1 MNKRRFLKETGAA
14 SLAAGLALA
23 SRTSWAQ
30 APGGD
35 VKVLIAYHSVTGNT
49 EKMAQGVAEGAKSV
63 SEANVVLKKVSE
75 VTADDLL
82 ACDALIV
89 GSPVYFANMA
99 GEVKTFFDNWLLKFR
114 FVFTD
119 FKMRNKIGGAFVTG
133 GAISNGKE
141 TTMQS
146 IHAAMLI
153 NQMSVVSGGGAF
165 GASATTGPDSPG
177 VNDTELEAARA
188 LGKRVAEFAAITKRG
203 SKS

>member
-1 MNKRRFLKETGAA
+1 MNKRKFLKQAGAA
-14 SLAAGLALA
+14 SVAAGLVFA
-23 SRTSWAQ
+23 SRSSQAQ
-30 APGGD
+30 APAGD
-35 VKVLIAYHSVTGNT
+35 VKVLIVYHSVTGNT
-49 EKMAQGVAEGAKSV
+49 EKMAQGVAEGANGV
-63 SEANVVLKKVSE
+63 SGASVVLKKVGE
-75 VTADDLL
+75 VTGDDLL

-99 GEVKTFFDNWLLKFR
+99 GEIKAFFDNWALKFH
-114 FVFTD
+114 FPFND
-119 FKMRNKIGGAFVTG
+119 SKMRNKVGGAFVTG
-133 GAISNGKE
+133 GSISNGKE

-177 VNDTELEAARA
+177 VDEKELEAARA

>member
-1 MNKRRFLKETGAA
+1 MNKRKFLKQAGAA
-14 SLAAGLALA
+14 SIAAGLVLT
-23 SRTSWAQ
+23 SRSIQAQ
-30 APGGD
+30 AAAGET
-35 VKVLIAYHSVTGNT
+35 KVLIVYHSVTGNT
-49 EKMAQGVAEGAKSV
+49 EKMARGVAEGATGV
-63 SEANVVLKKVSE
+63 SGAGVVLKKVGE
-75 VTADDLL
+75 VTGDDLL

-99 GEVKTFFDNWLLKFR
+99 GEIKTFFDNWALKFH
-114 FVFTD
+114 FPFSEL
-119 FKMRNKIGGAFVTG
+119 KMRNKIGAAFVTG
-133 GAISNGKE
+133 ASISNGKE

-153 NQMSVVSGGGAF
+153 NQMSIVSGGGAF

-177 VNDTELEAARA
+177 IDEKELRAASA

>member
-1 MNKRRFLKETGAA
+1 MNKRKFLKQAGAA
-14 SLAAGLALA
+14 SVAAGLILA
-23 SRTSWAQ
+23 SRSSQAQ
-30 APGGD
+30 APAGD
-35 VKVLIAYHSVTGNT
+35 VKVLIVYHSVTGNT
-49 EKMAQGVAEGAKSV
+49 EKMAQGVAEGVNGV
-63 SEANVVLKKVSE
+63 SGASVVLKKAGE
-75 VTADDLL
+75 VTGDELL

-89 GSPVYFANMA
+89 GSPVYYANMA
-99 GEVKTFFDNWLLKFR
+99 GEIKTFFDNWLLRFR
-114 FVFTD
+114 FAFTD
-119 FKMRNKIGGAFVTG
+119 FKMRNKVGGAFVTG

-177 VNDTELEAARA
+177 VDEKELEAARA

-203 SKS
+203 SKL

>member
-1 MNKRRFLKETGAA
+1 MNKRKFLKQAGAA
-14 SLAAGLALA
+14 SVAAGLVLA
-23 SRTSWAQ
+23 SRSSQAQ
-30 APGGD
+30 TPAGD
-35 VKVLIAYHSVTGNT
+35 VKVLIVYHSVTGNT
-49 EKMAQGVAEGAKSV
+49 EKMAQGVAEGANGV
-63 SEANVVLKKVSE
+63 SGASVVLKKVGE
-75 VTADDLL
+75 VTGDELL

-89 GSPVYFANMA
+89 GSPVYYANMA
-99 GEVKTFFDNWLLKFR
+99 GEIKTFLDNWLLKFR
-114 FVFTD
+114 FAFAD

-177 VNDTELEAARA
+177 VDEKELEAARA

>member
-1 MNKRRFLKETGAA
+1 MNKRRFLREAGVA
-14 SLAAGLALA
+14 SVAAGLVFA
-23 SRTSWAQ
+23 SRPSQAQ
-30 APGGD
+30 APTGD
-35 VKVLIAYHSVTGNT
+35 VKVLIVYHSVTGNT

-63 SEANVVLKKVSE
+63 SGTNVGLKKVGD
-75 VTADDLL
+75 VTGDDLL

-89 GSPVYFANMA
+89 GSPVYYANMA
-99 GEVKTFFDNWLLKFR
+99 GEIKTFFDNWLLKFR
-114 FVFTD
+114 FGFTD

-133 GAISNGKE
+133 ASISSGKE

-153 NQMSVVSGGGAF
+153 NQMGVVSGGGAF

-177 VNDTELEAARA
+177 IDEKELESARA

>member
-1 MNKRRFLKETGAA
+1 MDKRSFLKEAGAA
-14 SLAAGLALA
+14 SLAAGLVLA
-23 SRTSWAQ
+23 SNKSQAQ
-30 APGGD
+30 APAGD
-35 VKVLIAYHSVTGNT
+35 VKVLIVYHSITGNT
-49 EKMAQGVAEGAKSV
+49 EKMAQGVAEGVKSV
-63 SEANVVLKKVSE
+63 AGADPVLKKVGDATGE
-75 VTADDLL
+75 DLL

-89 GSPVYFANMA
+89 GSPVYYANMA
-99 GEVKTFFDNWLLKFR
+99 GEIKTFFDNWLLKFR
-114 FVFTD
+114 FAFSD
-119 FKMRNKIGGAFVTG
+119 FKMRNKVGAAFVTG
-133 GAISNGKE
+133 ASISNGKE

-177 VNDTELEAARA
+177 IDEKELETARA

>member
-1 MNKRRFLKETGAA
+1 MNKRKFLKQAGAA
-14 SLAAGLALA
+14 SVAAGLVLA
-23 SRTSWAQ
+23 SRSSQAQ
-30 APGGD
+30 APAGD
-35 VKVLIAYHSVTGNT
+35 VKVLIVYHSVTGNT
-49 EKMAQGVAEGAKSV
+49 EKMAQGVAEGANGV
-63 SEANVVLKKVSE
+63 SGARVVLKKVGE
-75 VTADDLL
+75 ATGEELL

-89 GSPVYFANMA
+89 GSPVYYANMA
-99 GEVKTFFDNWLLKFR
+99 GEIKAFFDNWGLKFHL
-114 FVFTD
+114 FTD

-133 GAISNGKE
+133 GSISNGKE

-177 VNDTELEAARA
+177 VDEMELEAARA

>member
-1 MNKRRFLKETGAA
+1 MNKRKFLKQAGVA
-14 SLAAGLALA
+14 SVAAGFVLA
-23 SRTSWAQ
+23 SRSSQAQ
-30 APGGD
+30 AAAD
-35 VKVLIAYHSVTGNT
+35 VNVLIVYHSVTGNT
-49 EKMAQGVAEGAKSV
+49 EKMAQGVAEGAKGV
-63 SEANVVLKKVSE
+63 SGASVVLKKVAD
-75 VTADDLL
+75 VTGDELL

-89 GSPVYFANMA
+89 GSLVYYANMT

-114 FVFTD
+114 FAFAD
-119 FKMRNKIGGAFVTG
+119 FKMRNKVGGAFVTG
-133 GAISNGKE
+133 ASVSNGKE

-177 VNDTELEAARA
+177 IDEKELESARA

-203 SKS
+203 SKT